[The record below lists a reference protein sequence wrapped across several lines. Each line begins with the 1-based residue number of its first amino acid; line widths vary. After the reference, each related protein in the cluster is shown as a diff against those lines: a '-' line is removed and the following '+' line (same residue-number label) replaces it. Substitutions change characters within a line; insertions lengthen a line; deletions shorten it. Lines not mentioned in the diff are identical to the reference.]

1 METSADAYDQSVQL
15 RKMIHAID
23 DVLNASI
30 SSRRKARCLRGANSR
45 MVEELL
51 LAMEEEGILP
61 QTESQEEATEKAPST
76 SPTTSPSTGIDRSA
90 PQLRLEALD
99 FRPPSEPAAAGY
111 GQHRTME
118 ESRQAAV
125 SSWLRMLP
133 DCN

>member
-76 SPTTSPSTGIDRSA
+76 PSTTSPSTGIDRSG

-99 FRPPSEPAAAGY
+99 FRPHPSLPPQATGNIGRWRSRGKRRCRAG
-111 GQHRTME
+111 
-118 ESRQAAV
+118 
-125 SSWLRMLP
+125 
-133 DCN
+133 